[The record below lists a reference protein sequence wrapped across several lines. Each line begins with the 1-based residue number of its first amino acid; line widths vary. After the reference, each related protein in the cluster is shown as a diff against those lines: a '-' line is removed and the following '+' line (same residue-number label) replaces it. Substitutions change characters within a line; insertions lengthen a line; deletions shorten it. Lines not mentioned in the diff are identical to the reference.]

1 MCLGTILN
9 LQVAPFPGYPEETP
23 RFAPLKSPPGLECT
37 EEVGNLIMLELPK
50 IVLLQ
55 VGQVGDDSFGGDFPG
70 EGEADSSREV
80 RISSFP
86 LKLP

>member
-50 IVLLQ
+50 IVLFRLDKL
-55 VGQVGDDSFGGDFPG
+55 VMIVL
-70 EGEADSSREV
+70 EV
-80 RISSFP
+80 IFLVRV
-86 LKLP
+86 KQTAAEK